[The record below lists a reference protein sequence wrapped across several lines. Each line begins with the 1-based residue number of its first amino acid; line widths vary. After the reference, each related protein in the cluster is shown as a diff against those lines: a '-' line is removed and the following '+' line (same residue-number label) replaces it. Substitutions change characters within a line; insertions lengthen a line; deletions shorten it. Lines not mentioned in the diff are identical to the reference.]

1 MVGTPTS
8 PASPPFHSSRPMSAV
23 IRPARSSSRLSMSS
37 RAGGSRSSDEDARTS
52 VKVAVRVRPPLRST
66 DPGFDLIPQRF
77 QRGMVHVTSP
87 TSLAV
92 DSPQGRKIFVFD
104 RVFGQEVDQN
114 GIWDYLEESVN
125 AFVQGYNVSLL
136 AYGQSGAGK
145 SYTMGTSGPDE
156 QSNVKVMGVIPRAAA
171 ALFERL
177 GSGAPNSRN
186 STSGLRAP
194 MRYST
199 PISQLI
205 KPAAD
210 KGWTMKASYVEIY
223 NEQLRDLLLPEGT
236 RPEERVPITIRE
248 DTKGRILL
256 TGLHQVIVNTVD
268 DLLGALNFGSSI
280 RQTDATA
287 INAKSSRSH
296 AVFSLNLV
304 QRKPRGPASKDEK
317 RFSMPTEM
325 LGQEG
330 YVTVDSKM
338 HFVDLAGSERL
349 KNTLAQGDRAKEG
362 ISINAGLASL
372 GKVISQLSSRQAGSH
387 VSYRDSKLTRLLQD
401 SLGGNA
407 ITYMIACVTP
417 AEFHL
422 SETLNTV
429 QYAQRARAIQS
440 KPRIQQV
447 SDDGDMK
454 ALVERLR
461 AEIAF
466 LRDQLKN
473 HSESSGGTSS
483 GGQTR
488 SERSSDKEREMELQ
502 NQLLD
507 LQENYGAL
515 SQRHAKLISEIT
527 KVRDTQELSA
537 QPNDYADSA
546 EDRLARSNS
555 LSVAVEQVVLE
566 YEKTIQSL
574 ETSLSST
581 RGLLSAN
588 ESCLLEKE
596 TKLAYI
602 ETVNQQLHAR
612 VQKMMD
618 RESSTENYLHD
629 LETKLDSH
637 TSGEEKNAAIIA
649 ELRKEIARI
658 RENEAGC
665 EDYIS
670 TLEER
675 LAEADQDME
684 LMQREIDRLEHVVD
698 RQRSLGKLD
707 NLLYELDSMNSQKE
721 EKPVDRAVEVPEKM
735 RNGRARPH
743 SDDTLV
749 EVPESVNGGDEFVD
763 PSGGKLQA
771 QENRMPVS
779 TTPETGNRTSQPAP
793 GKVIPSITLED
804 SPQIEYPPQSPA
816 QSQFVADKLESVQ
829 QELIDLKVEHEA
841 TINEYDQMSANYEA
855 ALRDIAVLQ
864 DRLDEARHKATPSQ
878 GTSPPPSPNLRPT
891 SFLVG
896 ARVSDLRVEEQDTS
910 SLSLSSELSL
920 VGDSPISPVSIDSEA
935 QRIKEELEIQ
945 RKISQE
951 REEALA
957 SELEGVKIQ
966 MEEALKTQ
974 EEEHDLLHLQLKQ
987 SLDQLSELRHRE
999 RVSGVISPSGTHI
1012 LRRKSSQ
1019 SLAILDRARR
1029 SFDNLHRIAVEN
1041 FKEDPEI
1048 LENFGLNIDAAL
1060 KELTTRS
1067 DRILELETEIAS
1079 LRKEMDAKS
1088 AIINGLARER
1098 SSISTSPMDI
1108 SVVVVMERRIEETQA
1123 QLNSTRELLAIRESD
1138 LAIAHRELSAQSG
1151 ESTSDVEELLIE
1163 LTKERTMNAEKSQR
1177 ISDLQR
1183 EIVDTRQNHDIAL
1196 GTINCSKKALAT
1208 AVHELEG
1215 ELARS
1220 KEVVEAERALKVA
1233 VEEEKIHH
1241 QERVKMLQKIVT
1253 ENRATIDSQLARV
1266 AELEKTHA
1274 ATREQIDS
1282 QLSQTSNA
1290 SGLVVEEARKQ
1301 QVLAKE
1307 LEQTIAQ
1314 NREVIED
1321 QQARLTE
1328 LEASYQDAID
1338 QVEAL
1343 RRKEE
1348 AATLALEEAEARASE
1363 EIAATNA
1370 KHEELVQTLRAKLEE
1385 SKSAILEHVANLT
1398 RLQVSHA
1405 EAKSLIGTLEGDKSK
1420 AQEEAGR
1427 HAAAV
1432 KVLETEVEGSKA
1444 TIKKH
1449 LDTISEL
1456 QELHKQADKEIEKLS
1471 KKEAKHAKLLEDL
1484 EQQLTFTFDQ
1494 NQENATKLADITAEY
1509 ERLQQEKQAL
1519 VAEST
1524 TKNAESQQLIEG
1536 LTDEVASLQT
1546 KLAEVQIEL
1555 QGLGG
1560 ARAQRSN
1567 STSSN
1572 SNLRKSTST
1581 TSLPS
1586 PPPAIP
1592 LPPLPANATS
1602 PVAGP
1607 AQPPPTPSMSRH
1619 PSKDYVVAHMEDQEA
1634 RIKTLE
1640 KQLHAEKALTIT
1652 LEEALTDCEN
1662 KMKSLR
1668 SDRDS
1673 FQAKASQVQQE
1684 LDRARNESQTSRY
1697 SMQAVEEERLA
1708 RKKAE
1713 LAREQLEVRMRDIAK
1728 KNKRS
1733 FACF

>member
-8 PASPPFHSSRPMSAV
+8 PASPSFNGSRPMSAV

-37 RAGGSRSSDEDARTS
+37 KAGGSRASDEDARTS

-114 GIWDYLEESVN
+114 GVWDYLEESVN

-156 QSNVKVMGVIPRAAA
+156 QSNIKVMGVIPRAAA

-177 GSGAPNSRN
+177 GSGAPNPRS

-194 MRYST
+194 ARYST
-199 PISQLI
+199 PISQLV
-205 KPAAD
+205 KPTAD

-256 TGLHQVIVNTVD
+256 TGLNQVTVNTVD
-268 DLLGALNFGSSI
+268 DLLEALNFGSSI

-304 QRKPRGPASKDEK
+304 QRKPKGPASKDEK
-317 RFSMPTEM
+317 RFSMPTEI

-372 GKVISQLSSRQAGSH
+372 GKVISQLSTRQAGSH

-473 HSESSGGTSS
+473 HSESSSGASS
-483 GGQTR
+483 GGQSR
-488 SERSSDKEREMELQ
+488 SERSGDKEREMELQ

-537 QPNDYADSA
+537 QTNDYADTA

-612 VQKMMD
+612 VQKLMD

-721 EKPVDRAVEVPEKM
+721 EKPVDKAAEVPEKV

-749 EVPESVNGGDEFVD
+749 EVPESVNGDDFVD
-763 PSGGKLQA
+763 PGEGKLQA
-771 QENRMPVS
+771 RGNGMS
-779 TTPETGNRTSQPAP
+779 GSATPGTGDRTSRPTS
-793 GKVIPSITLED
+793 GKVIPSITLEN

-855 ALRDIAVLQ
+855 ALRDLAALQ
-864 DRLDEARHKATPSQ
+864 DRLDEARHQATPSQ

-891 SFLVG
+891 SFLVD
-896 ARVSDLRVEEQDTS
+896 ARVSDLRAEEQDSS

-935 QRIKEELEIQ
+935 QRIKEELASQ

-957 SELEGVKIQ
+957 MELESVKIR

-1019 SLAILDRARR
+1019 SLAVLDRARR

-1041 FKEDPEI
+1041 FKDDPEI
-1048 LENFGLNIDAAL
+1048 LENFELNIDTAV
-1060 KELTTRS
+1060 KELTARS
-1067 DRILELETEIAS
+1067 DRISELETEITS
-1079 LRKEMDAKS
+1079 LRKDMDTKS

-1108 SVVVVMERRIEETQA
+1108 SVVAVMERRIEESQA
-1123 QLNSTRELLAIRESD
+1123 ELISTRELLAIRESD

-1151 ESTSDVEELLIE
+1151 ESASDVEELLIE
-1163 LTKERTMNAEKSQR
+1163 LTRERTLNAEKSQR

-1183 EIVDTRQNHDIAL
+1183 EIVDTRQNHDTAL
-1196 GTINCSKKALAT
+1196 ETINCSKKALAT
-1208 AVHELEG
+1208 VVQDLED
-1215 ELARS
+1215 ELAKS
-1220 KEVVEAERALKVA
+1220 KEVVESERTLKVA
-1233 VEEEKIHH
+1233 VEEEKIQH
-1241 QERVKMLQKIVT
+1241 QEHVKMLQMIVT

-1282 QLSQTSNA
+1282 QLSQSSDA
-1290 SGLVVEEARKQ
+1290 SESVLEEIRKQ
-1301 QVLAKE
+1301 QVLAQE

-1314 NREVIED
+1314 NREVIEG

-1328 LEASYQDAID
+1328 LEASYQDAIG

-1343 RRKEE
+1343 QRKEE
-1348 AATLALEEAEARASE
+1348 AAVLALKEAEARASA

-1370 KHEELVQTLRAKLEE
+1370 KHEELVQTIRSKLEE

-1398 RLQVSHA
+1398 RLQISHA

-1420 AQEEAGR
+1420 AQEEAAR
-1427 HAAAV
+1427 HAAATTA
-1432 KVLETEVEGSKA
+1432 LETEVEGSKA

-1449 LDTISEL
+1449 LATISEL
-1456 QELHKQADKEIEKLS
+1456 QELHKQTDKEIEKLS

-1509 ERLQQEKQAL
+1509 ERLQQEKKAL

-1524 TKNAESQQLIEG
+1524 AKNAESQQLVEG

-1546 KLAEVQIEL
+1546 KLAEVQMEL

-1572 SNLRKSTST
+1572 GNLRKSTST

-1592 LPPLPANATS
+1592 LPPLPGNAAS
-1602 PVAGP
+1602 PVAGS
-1607 AQPPPTPSMSRH
+1607 AQPPPTPSMSRR

-1640 KQLHAEKALTIT
+1640 KQLQAEKALTVT

-1684 LDRARNESQTSRY
+1684 LERARNESQTSRY

>member
-8 PASPPFHSSRPMSAV
+8 PASPSFSNPRPVSAM

-37 RAGGSRSSDEDARTS
+37 KAGGSRASDEDARTS

-114 GIWDYLEESVN
+114 GVWDYLEESVN

-156 QSNVKVMGVIPRAAA
+156 QSNIKVMGVIPRAAA

-177 GSGAPNSRN
+177 GSGAPNPRN

-194 MRYST
+194 VRYST
-199 PISQLI
+199 PISQLA
-205 KPAAD
+205 KPAVD

-248 DTKGRILL
+248 DAKGRILL

-304 QRKPRGPASKDEK
+304 QRKPKGPASKDEK

-473 HSESSGGTSS
+473 HSESGSGSSS

-515 SQRHAKLISEIT
+515 SRRHAKFISEIT

-537 QPNDYADSA
+537 QPNDYTDSA
-546 EDRLARSNS
+546 EERLARSNS
-555 LSVAVEQVVLE
+555 LSDAVEQVVLE

-588 ESCLLEKE
+588 ECCLLEKE

-612 VQKMMD
+612 VQKLMD

-637 TSGEEKNAAIIA
+637 TSGEESSSVW
-649 ELRKEIARI
+649 L
-658 RENEAGC
+658 
-665 EDYIS
+665 
-670 TLEER
+670 
-675 LAEADQDME
+675 
-684 LMQREIDRLEHVVD
+684 LEHVVD

-721 EKPVDRAVEVPEKM
+721 EKSVNKAAEESDKV

-749 EVPESVNGGDEFVD
+749 EVPESVNGDDDDFVD
-763 PSGGKLQA
+763 LGVEKLRV
-771 QENRMPVS
+771 QENRISGS
-779 TTPETGNRTSQPAP
+779 TTPETGDHTSQPAS
-793 GKVIPSITLED
+793 GKAIPSITLGN
-804 SPQIEYPPQSPA
+804 SPKIEYPPQSPA

-829 QELIDLKVEHEA
+829 QELIDLKVEHET
-841 TINEYDQMSANYEA
+841 TINELDQMSANYEA
-855 ALRDIAVLQ
+855 ALRDLAALQ
-864 DRLDEARHKATPSQ
+864 DRLDEARHQAAPSR
-878 GTSPPPSPNLRPT
+878 GTSPSPSPNLRPT

-896 ARVSDLRVEEQDTS
+896 ARVSDLKAEDQGSS

-935 QRIKEELEIQ
+935 QRIKEELEMQ
-945 RKISQE
+945 RKISYE

-957 SELEGVKIQ
+957 TELESVKIQ
-966 MEEALKTQ
+966 MEDALKVQ

-1019 SLAILDRARR
+1019 SLAVLDRARR

-1041 FKEDPEI
+1041 FKDHPDI
-1048 LENFGLNIDAAL
+1048 LENFELNIDAAV
-1060 KELTTRS
+1060 KELTVRS
-1067 DRILELETEIAS
+1067 DRISELETEISS

-1108 SVVVVMERRIEETQA
+1108 SVVAVMERRIEETQA
-1123 QLNSTRELLAIRESD
+1123 QLNSTRELLSIRESD

-1151 ESTSDVEELLIE
+1151 ESTSDVEDLLIE
-1163 LTKERTMNAEKSQR
+1163 LTKEKTLSAEKSQR

-1183 EIVDTRQNHDIAL
+1183 EIVDTRQNHDAAL
-1196 GTINCSKKALAT
+1196 ETMDRSKKALAT
-1208 AVHELEG
+1208 AVHELES
-1215 ELARS
+1215 ELARN
-1220 KEVVEAERALKVA
+1220 KEVVEAERALKVT
-1233 VEEEKIHH
+1233 VEEEKIQH
-1241 QERVKMLQKIVT
+1241 QERVEMLEHIVA
-1253 ENRATIDSQLARV
+1253 ENKTTIDSQLARL

-1274 ATREQIDS
+1274 ATREQIDN
-1282 QLSQTSNA
+1282 QLSQTSNP
-1290 SGLVVEEARKQ
+1290 SESTVEEVRKQ

-1307 LEQTIAQ
+1307 LEHAIAQ
-1314 NREVIED
+1314 NRAVIED
-1321 QQARLTE
+1321 QQARLAN
-1328 LEASYQDAID
+1328 LEAPYQDAID

-1348 AATLALEEAEARASE
+1348 AAVLALNEAETRASE
-1363 EIAATNA
+1363 KIATINA
-1370 KHEELVQTLRAKLEE
+1370 KHEELVQTIRAKLEE

-1398 RLQVSHA
+1398 RLQVTHA
-1405 EAKSLIGTLEGDKSK
+1405 EAKSLIVTLEGDKSK
-1420 AQEEAGR
+1420 AQEEAAR
-1427 HAAAV
+1427 HATTI
-1432 KVLETEVEGSKA
+1432 KVLETEVEGSEA

-1456 QELHKQADKEIEKLS
+1456 QELHKQADEEIEKLS

-1494 NQENATKLADITAEY
+1494 GQENATKLADVTAEY
-1509 ERLQQEKQAL
+1509 ERLQQEKKAL

-1524 TKNAESQQLIEG
+1524 AKNAESQQLIES

-1546 KLAEVQIEL
+1546 KLAEVQMEL

-1572 SNLRKSTST
+1572 GNLRKSTST

-1592 LPPLPANATS
+1592 LPPLPSNAASPLAS
-1602 PVAGP
+1602 PV
-1607 AQPPPTPSMSRH
+1607 QPPPTPSMSRH

-1640 KQLHAEKALTIT
+1640 KQLQAEKALTIT

>member
-8 PASPPFHSSRPMSAV
+8 PASPSFSNPRPVSAM

-37 RAGGSRSSDEDARTS
+37 KAGGSRASDEDARTS

-114 GIWDYLEESVN
+114 GVWDYLEESVN

-177 GSGAPNSRN
+177 GSGAPNPRN

-194 MRYST
+194 VRYST
-199 PISQLI
+199 PISQLT

-256 TGLHQVIVNTVD
+256 TGLHQVTVNTVD

-304 QRKPRGPASKDEK
+304 QRKPKGPASKDEK

-473 HSESSGGTSS
+473 HSESGGGSSS

-488 SERSSDKEREMELQ
+488 SERSGDKEREMELQ

-515 SQRHAKLISEIT
+515 SRRHAKFISEIT

-537 QPNDYADSA
+537 QPNDYTDSA

-555 LSVAVEQVVLE
+555 LSDAVEQVVLE

-588 ESCLLEKE
+588 ECCLLEKE

-612 VQKMMD
+612 VQKLMD

-637 TSGEEKNAAIIA
+637 TSGEEKNASIIA

-707 NLLYELDSMNSQKE
+707 NLLYELDSMNSQRE
-721 EKPVDRAVEVPEKM
+721 EKPVDKAVEVSEKV

-749 EVPESVNGGDEFVD
+749 EVPESVNGDDDDFVD
-763 PSGGKLQA
+763 LGEENLQV
-771 QENRMPVS
+771 QGDR
-779 TTPETGNRTSQPAP
+779 TTPETGDRTSQPES
-793 GKVIPSITLED
+793 GKAIPSITLGN
-804 SPQIEYPPQSPA
+804 SPKIEYPPQSPA

-829 QELIDLKVEHEA
+829 QELIDLKVEHET
-841 TINEYDQMSANYEA
+841 TINELDQMSANYEA
-855 ALRDIAVLQ
+855 ALRDLATLQ
-864 DRLDEARHKATPSQ
+864 DRLDEARHQAAPSQ
-878 GTSPPPSPNLRPT
+878 GTSPSPSPNLRPT

-896 ARVSDLRVEEQDTS
+896 ARVSDLKAEDQDSS

-920 VGDSPISPVSIDSEA
+920 VGDSPISPISIDSEA
-935 QRIKEELEIQ
+935 QRIKEELEMQ
-945 RKISQE
+945 RKISHE
-951 REEALA
+951 REEVLA
-957 SELEGVKIQ
+957 RELESVKTQ
-966 MEEALKTQ
+966 MEDALKAQ

-1019 SLAILDRARR
+1019 SLAVLDRARR

-1041 FKEDPEI
+1041 FKDDPDI
-1048 LENFGLNIDAAL
+1048 LENFELNIDAAV

-1067 DRILELETEIAS
+1067 DRISELETEITS

-1108 SVVVVMERRIEETQA
+1108 SVVAVMERRIEETQA

-1163 LTKERTMNAEKSQR
+1163 LTKEKTLSAEKSQR

-1183 EIVDTRQNHDIAL
+1183 EIVDTRQNHDVAL
-1196 GTINCSKKALAT
+1196 GKIDRSKKALAI
-1208 AVHELEG
+1208 AVQDLESELTRNME
-1215 ELARS
+1215 A
-1220 KEVVEAERALKVA
+1220 VEAERALKVA
-1233 VEEEKIHH
+1233 VEEEKIQH
-1241 QERVKMLQKIVT
+1241 QERVEMLENIVA
-1253 ENRATIDSQLARV
+1253 ENKATIDSQLARL

-1274 ATREQIDS
+1274 ATREQIDH
-1282 QLSQTSNA
+1282 QLSQTSDA
-1290 SGLVVEEARKQ
+1290 SESAVEGVRKQ

-1307 LEQTIAQ
+1307 LEQVIAQ
-1314 NREVIED
+1314 NRAVIED
-1321 QQARLTE
+1321 QQARLAK
-1328 LEASYQDAID
+1328 LEASYKDAIG

-1348 AATLALEEAEARASE
+1348 VAILALNEAEARASE
-1363 EIAATNA
+1363 DIATTNS
-1370 KHEELVQTLRAKLEE
+1370 KHEELVQTIRAKLEE

-1398 RLQVSHA
+1398 KLRVTHA
-1405 EAKSLIGTLEGDKSK
+1405 EAKSLIVTLEGDKSK
-1420 AQEEAGR
+1420 AQEEAAR

-1432 KVLETEVEGSKA
+1432 KALETEMEGSEA

-1449 LDTISEL
+1449 LNTISEL

-1494 NQENATKLADITAEY
+1494 NQENATKLADLTAEY
-1509 ERLQQEKQAL
+1509 ERLQQEKKAL

-1524 TKNAESQQLIEG
+1524 AKNAESQQLIES

-1546 KLAEVQIEL
+1546 KLAEVQMEL

-1592 LPPLPANATS
+1592 LPPLPGNAAS
-1602 PVAGP
+1602 PVASS

-1640 KQLHAEKALTIT
+1640 KQLQAEKALTIT

>member
-8 PASPPFHSSRPMSAV
+8 PASPSFNNTRPMSAM

-37 RAGGSRSSDEDARTS
+37 KAGGSRASDEDGKTS

-77 QRGMVHVTSP
+77 QKGMVHVTSP

-104 RVFGQEVDQN
+104 RVFGQDVDQD
-114 GIWDYLEESVN
+114 GVWDYLEESVN
-125 AFVQGYNVSLL
+125 AFIQGYNVSLL

-156 QSNVKVMGVIPRAAA
+156 QSDVKVMGVIPRAAT

-186 STSGLRAP
+186 SSSGLRAP
-194 MRYST
+194 ARYST

-205 KPAAD
+205 KSAAD

-256 TGLHQVIVNTVD
+256 TGLHQVNVNTVD

-304 QRKPRGPASKDEK
+304 QRKPKGPASKDEK

-466 LRDQLKN
+466 LREQLKN
-473 HSESSGGTSS
+473 HSESSNGASS

-488 SERSSDKEREMELQ
+488 SERANDKEREVELQ

-527 KVRDTQELSA
+527 KVRDTQELSV
-537 QPNDYADSA
+537 QPNDYTDSA

-602 ETVNQQLHAR
+602 ETVNQQLQAR
-612 VQKMMD
+612 VQKLMD

-629 LETKLDSH
+629 LETKLDGH

-707 NLLYELDSMNSQKE
+707 NLLYELDSMNAQKE
-721 EKPVDRAVEVPEKM
+721 EKPLEKVIEMPEKM

-749 EVPESVNGGDEFVD
+749 EVPESVNGDDFVD
-763 PSGGKLQA
+763 TSEGKLQA
-771 QENRMPVS
+771 QENGTPRS
-779 TTPETGNRTSQPAP
+779 TTPDSGSRTPQPSS
-793 GKVIPSITLED
+793 GKGIPSITLGD
-804 SPQIEYPPQSPA
+804 SPQIDYPPQSPA

-829 QELIDLKVEHEA
+829 QELFDLKVEHEA
-841 TINEYDQMSANYEA
+841 TINEYDQMSTNYEA
-855 ALRDIAVLQ
+855 ALRDLAALQ
-864 DRLDEARHKATPSQ
+864 DRLDEARHQTTPSQ

-896 ARVSDLRVEEQDTS
+896 ARVSDLKAEDQDSS
-910 SLSLSSELSL
+910 SLSLLSELSL
-920 VGDSPISPVSIDSEA
+920 VGDSPISPVSIDSDT
-935 QRIKEELEIQ
+935 QRIKEELEMQ

-957 SELEGVKIQ
+957 RELETVKIQ
-966 MEEALKTQ
+966 MEETLKAQ
-974 EEEHDLLHLQLKQ
+974 EEEHDLLRSQLKQ

-999 RVSGVISPSGTHI
+999 RVSNVISPSGTQI

-1029 SFDNLHRIAVEN
+1029 SFDNLHRIAAEN
-1041 FKEDPEI
+1041 FKDDPEI
-1048 LENFGLNIDAAL
+1048 LENFELNIDAAL

-1067 DRILELETEIAS
+1067 DRISELETEITS

-1088 AIINGLARER
+1088 AIITGLARER

-1108 SVVVVMERRIEETQA
+1108 SVVAVMERRIEETQA
-1123 QLNSTRELLAIRESD
+1123 QLNSTRELLTIRESD

-1163 LTKERTMNAEKSQR
+1163 LTKEKTLNAEKSQR

-1183 EIVDTRQNHDIAL
+1183 EIVDTRQSHDATL
-1196 GTINCSKKALAT
+1196 ESINRSKRALAI
-1208 AVHELEG
+1208 AVEDLEM

-1220 KEVVEAERALKVA
+1220 QEVVASERALKVA
-1233 VEEEKIHH
+1233 VEAEKIQH
-1241 QERVKMLQKIVT
+1241 QERVDMLQKIVA
-1253 ENRATIDSQLARV
+1253 ENKATINSQLARV

-1274 ATREQIDS
+1274 STREQIDN
-1282 QLSQTSNA
+1282 QLSQTSGA
-1290 SGLVVEEARKQ
+1290 SESSVEDARKQ
-1301 QVLAKE
+1301 HELAKE
-1307 LEQTIAQ
+1307 LEQTIAL
-1314 NREVIED
+1314 NRDVIED
-1321 QQARLTE
+1321 QQARLTN
-1328 LEASYQDAID
+1328 LEESYQEAID

-1343 RRKEE
+1343 RQKEE
-1348 AATLALEEAEARASE
+1348 AAVLALKEAEARASE
-1363 EIAATNA
+1363 EISATNA
-1370 KHEELVQTLRAKLEE
+1370 KHEELIQTIRAELEE
-1385 SKSAILEHVANLT
+1385 SKSAIQEHVANLT
-1398 RLQVSHA
+1398 RLQVTHA
-1405 EAKSLIGTLEGDKSK
+1405 EAKSLIETLEGDKSN
-1420 AQEEAGR
+1420 ALEEAAQ

-1432 KVLETEVEGSKA
+1432 KALETEMEESKA
-1444 TIKKH
+1444 TIQKH

-1456 QELHKQADKEIEKLS
+1456 QELHKQTDKEIEKLA

-1494 NQENATKLADITAEY
+1494 NQETGKKLADITAEH
-1509 ERLQQEKQAL
+1509 ERLQQEKKAL

-1524 TKNAESQQLIEG
+1524 ANNAESQQLIES

-1546 KLAEVQIEL
+1546 KLAEVQMEL

-1581 TSLPS
+1581 TPLPS

-1592 LPPLPANATS
+1592 LPPLPGNAS
-1602 PVAGP
+1602 PVAGS

-1640 KQLHAEKALTIT
+1640 KQLQAEKALTIT

-1673 FQAKASQVQQE
+1673 FQAKASLVQQE
-1684 LDRARNESQTSRY
+1684 LDRARNESQSSRY